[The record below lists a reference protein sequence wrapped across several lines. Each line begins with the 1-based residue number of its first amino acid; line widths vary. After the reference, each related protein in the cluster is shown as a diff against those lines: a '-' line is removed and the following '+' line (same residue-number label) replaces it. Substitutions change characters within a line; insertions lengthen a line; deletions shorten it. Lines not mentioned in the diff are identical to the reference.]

1 MSAPPVISSR
11 GLSFSYDREP
21 VLEHVDFSIAER
33 DLVCMVGP
41 NGGGKTTLLRLM
53 TGLLRPDGGVIEVF
67 GTTPERSRHRIGYM
81 PQHARLDPAFPA
93 GVLDIVLMGRLGH
106 GRGFGPYSS
115 NDKQVALRTL
125 DEVGLGDKRGA
136 SFGALSGGER
146 QRVLV
151 ARALACE
158 PDILLLDEP
167 MANLDPVIQDNLYA
181 LFRQLNQ
188 RLTIIVVSHDIVF
201 VAETFKTVVCVNRN
215 VHMHPAD
222 ELTAQRV
229 AEVYGRRVRMVHHN
243 HDHGPGAAS

>member
-1 MSAPPVISSR
+1 MSAPPVISTR

-53 TGLLRPDGGVIEVF
+53 TGLIRPDRGVIEVF
-67 GTTPERSRHRIGYM
+67 GTTPERSRRRIGYM

-115 NDKQVALRTL
+115 NDKQVAARAL
-125 DEVGLGDKRGA
+125 DEVGLSDKREA

-158 PDILLLDEP
+158 PDVLLLDEP
-167 MANLDPVIQDNLYA
+167 MANLDPVVQDDLYA

-188 RLTIIVVSHDIVF
+188 RLTIIVVSHDIGF
-201 VAETFKTVVCVNRN
+201 VSEAFRTVVCVNRT
-215 VHMHPAD
+215 VHTHPTN